1 MVRGHI
7 FRLTRAAMAI
17 AQRDSRNAAIMIPE
31 GAIIEILKG
40 PFNGVR
46 LMEVRYDGETILMFT
61 DDMEHFTEPIKAE
74 VSDAK
79 R

>member
-1 MVRGHI
+1 MVQEQL
-7 FRLTRAAMAI
+7 FRLTRGAMAI
-17 AQRDSRNAAIMIPE
+17 ARRDLKNAAIMIPE

-46 LMEVRYDGETILMFT
+46 LMEVRYDAEIVLMFT
-61 DDMEHFTEPIKAE
+61 DDMEHFTEPIKGEAY
-74 VSDAK
+74 DAP

>member
-1 MVRGHI
+1 
-7 FRLTRAAMAI
+7 MAI
-17 AQRDSRNAAIMIPE
+17 AQRDLRNTAIMLPE

-46 LMEVRYDGETILMFT
+46 LMEVRYDAEVVLMFT

-74 VSDAK
+74 VSDAQ